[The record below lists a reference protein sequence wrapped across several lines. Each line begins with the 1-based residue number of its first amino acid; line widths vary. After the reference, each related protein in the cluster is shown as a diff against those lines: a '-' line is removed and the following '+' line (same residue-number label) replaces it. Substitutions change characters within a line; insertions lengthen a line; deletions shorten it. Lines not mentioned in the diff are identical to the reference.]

1 MANKKYPKI
10 KPITIAVQKHKMR
23 ALFKEIIIKDFRGTG
38 LKMILRVQPTQY
50 SKSYRVLIEYSS
62 LQTKPK
68 VYISE
73 EELNVDDLE
82 DIPHTYGIKEEGRM
96 RYVSL
101 CLYYK
106 NEWNSLMSISDTI
119 VPWICEW
126 LYYYEIWLITGSWC
140 GGGKHPSSKDIKEN
154 DKY

>member
-23 ALFKEIIIKDFRGTG
+23 VLFKEIIIKDFRGTG

-73 EELNVDDLE
+73 EELMLMIWKIFLIRME
-82 DIPHTYGIKEEGRM
+82 LKKKEE
-96 RYVSL
+96 
-101 CLYYK
+101 
-106 NEWNSLMSISDTI
+106 
-119 VPWICEW
+119 
-126 LYYYEIWLITGSWC
+126 
-140 GGGKHPSSKDIKEN
+140 
-154 DKY
+154 